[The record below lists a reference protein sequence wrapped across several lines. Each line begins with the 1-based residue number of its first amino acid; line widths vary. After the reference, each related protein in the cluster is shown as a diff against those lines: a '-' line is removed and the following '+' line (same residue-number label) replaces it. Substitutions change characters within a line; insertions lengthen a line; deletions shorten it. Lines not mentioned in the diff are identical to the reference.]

1 MKDATLYRIC
11 TEDLNRPAI
20 ECVMQNAGLD
30 CTLIPARGLFQ
41 GIPEN
46 ALVIECV
53 TNDRNAVEI
62 AARAIVILNKQ
73 TCILVERLAI
83 QARFITAKHESRQ
96 MMAELDEFTKA
107 YIECALWSSTDDQD
121 QPLND
126 NHDVSDMAPETLTQI
141 IGEKLTESSEAFG
154 NVDLYIGDNGLI
166 YS

>member
-1 MKDATLYRIC
+1 MKNLYRIC
-11 TEDLNRPAI
+11 TEDLNRPGI

-30 CTLIPARGLFQ
+30 CTIIPARGLFQ

-83 QARFITAKHESRQ
+83 QARFITAK
-96 MMAELDEFTKA
+96 
-107 YIECALWSSTDDQD
+107 
-121 QPLND
+121 
-126 NHDVSDMAPETLTQI
+126 
-141 IGEKLTESSEAFG
+141 
-154 NVDLYIGDNGLI
+154 
-166 YS
+166 

>member
-1 MKDATLYRIC
+1 MKIQHVTEATGTQRECAVCNKPATKFGFASDRRGQKNKSSRTPLCEAHANETKTVKNLYRIC

-30 CTLIPARGLFQ
+30 CTIIPARGLFQ

-73 TCILVERLAI
+73 TCILVERLAV
-83 QARFITAKHESRQ
+83 QAY
-96 MMAELDEFTKA
+96 M
-107 YIECALWSSTDDQD
+107 
-121 QPLND
+121 
-126 NHDVSDMAPETLTQI
+126 
-141 IGEKLTESSEAFG
+141 IGGKL
-154 NVDLYIGDNGLI
+154 
-166 YS
+166 